1 MDALTEQLAA
11 LLHAHASSDMQER
24 LQGQGS
30 PLSQAEVIDN
40 LAMRLASRSREHRRA
55 QTEGDVT
62 AKRFADENYS
72 MQVAEAQQLK
82 HNADGL
88 LNSGYAR
95 DLTEL
100 ENIKAI
106 ALALKALAEQ
116 WHKDANT
123 NLPKMSRLY
132 LCADIIVAWK
142 LITGDKSMP
151 RRGRDGDSMS
161 TVFPYFLESF
171 VALAAPHL
179 NPDNLH
185 KSILTAEAEM
195 Q

>member
-1 MDALTEQLAA
+1 MDALTEQLAT

-24 LQGQGS
+24 LQRQDS

-40 LAMRLASRSREHRRA
+40 LAMRLASRSREHRQA
-55 QTEGDVT
+55 QAEGDVT
-62 AKRFADENYS
+62 AKTFADENHS
-72 MQVAEAQQLK
+72 IQVAKAQQLQ
-82 HNADGL
+82 HNADAL
-88 LNSGYAR
+88 LNSGYAH
-95 DLTEL
+95 DLTEF

-106 ALALKALAEQ
+106 AQALELLAEQ
-116 WHKDANT
+116 WRKDANT
-123 NLPKMSRLY
+123 SLPKMSRLY

-142 LITGDKSMP
+142 LITGDESMP

-161 TVFPYFLESF
+161 TVFPGFLESF